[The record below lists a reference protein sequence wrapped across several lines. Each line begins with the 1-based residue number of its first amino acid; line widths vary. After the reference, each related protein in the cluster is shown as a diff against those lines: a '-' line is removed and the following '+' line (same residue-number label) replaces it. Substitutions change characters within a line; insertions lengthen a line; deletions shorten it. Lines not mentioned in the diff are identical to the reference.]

1 MIQFAY
7 TNGKLIT
14 LLQQRGQ
21 KLANAD
27 FKGASKVEAKI
38 NELKEKEF
46 ESLTVPS
53 IAFVTFE
60 EQEGYD
66 QACKYLC
73 KERKVQFLG
82 SRIKVKPAPEPT
94 NIIWE
99 NKGITK
105 KMRRVRM
112 VFITLACIVLLAV
125 AAFLIAYM
133 KGIQLQVV
141 RKYPD
146 VDCGLVDE
154 QYKKMLKK
162 FAYYEYVLNY
172 VTY

>member
-1 MIQFAY
+1 
-7 TNGKLIT
+7 
-14 LLQQRGQ
+14 
-21 KLANAD
+21 
-27 FKGASKVEAKI
+27 
-38 NELKEKEF
+38 
-46 ESLTVPS
+46 
-53 IAFVTFE
+53 
-60 EQEGYD
+60 
-66 QACKYLC
+66 
-73 KERKVQFLG
+73 
-82 SRIKVKPAPEPT
+82 
-94 NIIWE
+94 
-99 NKGITK
+99 
-105 KMRRVRM
+105 MRRVRM